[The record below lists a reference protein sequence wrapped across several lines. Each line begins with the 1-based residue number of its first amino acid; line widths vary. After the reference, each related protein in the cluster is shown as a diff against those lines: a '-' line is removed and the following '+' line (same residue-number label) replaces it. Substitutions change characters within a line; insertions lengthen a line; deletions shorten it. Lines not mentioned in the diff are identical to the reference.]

1 MFTIQREYEEDMKDV
16 VTSHQKK
23 VNLFSQSN
31 YQNFWLRLKSVTPLK
46 VLVKAPK
53 MWMGIRAKKVCP
65 ELL

>member
-46 VLVKAPK
+46 V
-53 MWMGIRAKKVCP
+53 
-65 ELL
+65 